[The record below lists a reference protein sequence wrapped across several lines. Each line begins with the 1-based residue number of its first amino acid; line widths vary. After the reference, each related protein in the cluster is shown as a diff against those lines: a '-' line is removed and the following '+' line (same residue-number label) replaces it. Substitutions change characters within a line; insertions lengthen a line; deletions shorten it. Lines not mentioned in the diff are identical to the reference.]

1 MSDRQIVVSLIR
13 EPVTVPLTGAYAGV
27 TVTLRRL
34 TTPDYAE
41 AQQAAQAI
49 IQDESKLLPLLIE
62 HGLLPE
68 GKLKAWKRKKETDPI
83 SYARFLTGVA
93 MWVGAVECG
102 VKGIDSWTGILG
114 EDRKPAPVHRDVIE
128 VLMLD
133 EHFSSQVT
141 AELDKA
147 ARILAIE
154 GKPSG
159 VSPTGSS
166 GVGTTA

>member
-1 MSDRQIVVSLIR
+1 MSDRQIVVALSR
-13 EPVTVPLTGAYAGV
+13 EPVTVSLTGAYVGV

-68 GKLKAWKRKKETDPI
+68 GKLKNWKRMKTSDPAR
-83 SYARFLTGVA
+83 YAAFLSGVA
-93 MWVGAVECG
+93 VWVGAVECG
-102 VKGIDSWTGILG
+102 VKGIDAWTGILG
-114 EDRKPAPVHRDVIE
+114 EDRKTPAPLCREVLE

-133 EHFSSQVT
+133 DHFSSQVT
-141 AELDKA
+141 SELDKA

-154 GKPSG
+154 GKP
-159 VSPTGSS
+159 
-166 GVGTTA
+166 